1 MSSTSRRRAL
11 MRSEQPVRQLRVA
24 ADPLEKAPP
33 ADQLDLELRGGA
45 HRGAARAPVEHAH
58 LAEELAFLGGAEQD
72 AVVADLA
79 QHLGVAGAHQH
90 HVIARIALAEQDVAG
105 LEALEQVHR
114 LADRRPVCAS
124 LPCRRA
130 AFNSHA
136 GAAGAAPAR
145 PATSQTCE
153 RRYLPGAVRGQRC
166 KGVRRPW
173 RPSPSSTSPSCRAG
187 TRPWARIAP
196 RTAPTTS
203 PWASGARTSTPPFV
217 GVVTTW
223 NEAAPVQH
231 RARAPGAGGQARR
244 GQGRRHAARVHHDH
258 RDRRHRHGPS
268 GHEELA
274 GLARGDRRLDRAH
287 DARPRLRRAGRP
299 RRLRQVAARPDDGH
313 GAPQRARRCSCTA
326 AASCPAGSRAGT

>member
-11 MRSEQPVRQLRVA
+11 MRSEQLVRQLRIA
-24 ADPLEKAPP
+24 ADPLEKAAP

-45 HRGAARAPVEHAH
+45 HRGAARALVEHAH

-105 LEALEQVHR
+105 LEAFEQVHR
-114 LADRRPVCAS
+114 LADRRRQVCAVC
-124 LPCRRA
+124 PVAAR

-136 GAAGAAPAR
+136 ARGSRSGPPGVGA
-145 PATSQTCE
+145 ATSQTSK
-153 RRYLPGAVRGQRC
+153 RRLSSRSRSRSTMNQ
-166 KGVRRPW
+166 GVRRPW

-187 TRPWARIAP
+187 TRPSGPERAPHRSYYFAMGLTREDIA
-196 RTAPTTS
+196 
-203 PWASGARTSTPPFV
+203 PPFV

-223 NEAAPVQH
+223 NEAAPCNI
-231 RARAPGAGGQARR
+231 ALGAPGAGGQARR
-244 GQGRRHAARVHHDH
+244 RQGRRHAARVHHDH
-258 RDRRHRHGPS
+258 RDRRHRHGPP

-274 GLARGDRRLDRAH
+274 G
-287 DARPRLRRAGRP
+287 RRAR
-299 RRLRQVAARPDDGH
+299 
-313 GAPQRARRCSCTA
+313 
-326 AASCPAGSRAGT
+326 